1 MFEIIG
7 GNSASDLTGKIEK
20 LCEQGYRLG
29 TIHYGKIDA
38 TSPLSSSDWF
48 SEVLQEFKNGAQV
61 VAVLVDSHDL
71 E

>member
-7 GNSASDLTGKIEK
+7 GNSASDLTGKIEE
-20 LCEQGYRLG
+20 LCKQGYRLG
-29 TIHYGKIDA
+29 TIHYGEIDA

-48 SEVLQEFKNGAQV
+48 SGVLQEFKNGAQV